1 MRVRAKVDVT
11 IPGSGDILNVGDAP
25 RSVPAA
31 LALYMCLQGL
41 VTLEGYE
48 DEIMNLVQASG
59 DPVQQGGDRDAAKI
73 VSPTQVSGTVA
84 RYHVAAQST
93 TRSRIEL
100 PSGAKAIRIGYF
112 ARQTDGAKT
121 ADGELL
127 KVVFNIASTTE
138 AATALAESASSAG
151 TLSGV
156 SYLAIPIDTVYEAAF
171 PDPDDRLYYVDFLT
185 LTAEAGESDVI
196 VEVTL

>member
-1 MRVRAKVDVT
+1 MAHDSTRPAWAKVDDNGAMMAAPPSQVA
-11 IPGSGDILNVGDAP
+11 GSI
-25 RSVPAA
+25 
-31 LALYMCLQGL
+31 
-41 VTLEGYE
+41 
-48 DEIMNLVQASG
+48 
-59 DPVQQGGDRDAAKI
+59 
-73 VSPTQVSGTVA
+73 A

-93 TRSRIEL
+93 SRTRIET
-100 PSGAKAIRIGYF
+100 PTGAQAIRIGYF

-127 KVVFNIASTTE
+127 KVVFNIAGTTE
-138 AATALAESASSAG
+138 AGTALAESASSPGG

>member
-1 MRVRAKVDVT
+1 MGSFAEQGST
-11 IPGSGDILNVGDAP
+11 IGPIKTSGMSQVVLPSQVPGQI
-25 RSVPAA
+25 
-31 LALYMCLQGL
+31 
-41 VTLEGYE
+41 
-48 DEIMNLVQASG
+48 
-59 DPVQQGGDRDAAKI
+59 
-73 VSPTQVSGTVA
+73 A

-100 PSGAKAIRIGYF
+100 PTGAKAIRIGYF
-112 ARQTDGAKT
+112 ARKTDGAAT

-127 KVVFNIASTTE
+127 KVVFNIAGTTE
-138 AATALAESASSAG
+138 AGNALAETASSPG
-151 TLSGV
+151 STLSGV

-185 LTAEAGESDVI
+185 LTAESGESDVI

>member
-1 MRVRAKVDVT
+1 MGDWAEQGSATPAKKDL
-11 IPGSGDILNVGDAP
+11 G
-25 RSVPAA
+25 
-31 LALYMCLQGL
+31 
-41 VTLEGYE
+41 
-48 DEIMNLVQASG
+48 ASY
-59 DPVQQGGDRDAAKI
+59 V
-73 VSPTQVSGTVA
+73 VSPAQVSGSVA

-112 ARQTDGAKT
+112 ARKTDGAAT

-127 KVVFNIASTTE
+127 KVVFNIVGTTE
-138 AATALAESASSAG
+138 AGNALAESASSPGA
-151 TLSGV
+151 LSGV

-171 PDPDDRLYYVDFLT
+171 PDPEDRLYYVDFLT

>member
-1 MRVRAKVDVT
+1 MSITR
-11 IPGSGDILNVGDAP
+11 
-25 RSVPAA
+25 
-31 LALYMCLQGL
+31 
-41 VTLEGYE
+41 EGVKY
-48 DEIMNLVQASG
+48 DRHSDG
-59 DPVQQGGDRDAAKI
+59 FVQQVAT
-73 VSPTQVSGTVA
+73 VSQISGSIA

-121 ADGELL
+121 ADGEIL
-127 KVVFNIASTTE
+127 KVVFNISGTTE
-138 AATALAESASSAG
+138 AGNALAETASTPGVLA
-151 TLSGV
+151 GV

-171 PDPDDRLYYVDFLT
+171 PDPDDRLYYVDFLS

>member
-1 MRVRAKVDVT
+1 MGILSKLMDRVLFGT
-11 IPGSGDILNVGDAP
+11 
-25 RSVPAA
+25 RSTDDTVAESIQSTAHA
-31 LALYMCLQGL
+31 LH
-41 VTLEGYE
+41 VTLP
-48 DEIMNLVQASG
+48 S
-59 DPVQQGGDRDAAKI
+59 
-73 VSPTQVSGTVA
+73 QVAGSIA

-100 PSGAKAIRIGYF
+100 PTGAKAIRIGYF
-112 ARQTDGAKT
+112 ARKTDGAST

-127 KVVFNIASTTE
+127 KVVFNIAGTTE
-138 AATALAESASSAG
+138 AASALAESASSPG

-196 VEVTL
+196 IEVTL